1 MVSLPSVWLDGVV
14 FVILGGTAE
23 GRTAG
28 RVPRRARRG
37 VSALAGRTRDPLTM
51 GQVRLGGFGGVEG
64 LRGYLREHGVTAVV
78 DATHPF
84 AAGMSRNAA
93 AACAVEGVRAAAPGP
108 PGVGR
113 RIRGW
118 AAGNWVDGH
127 GDAARR
133 AAGLGAR
140 PFLTV
145 GRQHTADYVADLA
158 DADVLA
164 RVAEPPVA
172 FLPARWT
179 LVTSRGPFTVEGER
193 RLMGAHGIDVLVA
206 KDAGGAHTDA
216 KLSVATERGAAVVMI
231 RRPSSPEGVPEV
243 ADVAGALAWLG

>member
-1 MVSLPSVWLDGVV
+1 MIL
-14 FVILGGTAE
+14 ILGGTAE
-23 GRTAG
+23 GRGLAEALAG
-28 RVPRRARRG
+28 RDAVL
-37 VSALAGRTRDPLTM
+37 SLAGRTRAPLLA
-51 GQVRLGGFGGVEG
+51 GEVRIGGFGGVDG
-64 LRGYLREHGVTAVV
+64 LRGYLRERRVTAVV

-84 AAGMSRNAA
+84 AASMSANAA
-93 AACAVEGVRAAAPGP
+93 AACGAEGVPLVRLVRPSWTTHPQSGTWHWVEGH
-108 PGVGR
+108 
-113 RIRGW
+113 
-118 AAGNWVDGH
+118 D
-127 GDAARR
+127 DAARL
-133 AAGLGAR
+133 AAALGAR

-179 LVTSRGPFTVEGER
+179 LIASRGPFTLDGER
-193 RLMGAHGIDVLVA
+193 ALMAAHGIDVVVS

-216 KLSVATERGAAVVMI
+216 KLTVAAERGAAVVMI

>member
-1 MVSLPSVWLDGVV
+1 MSFRGWLDGAVIL
-14 FVILGGTAE
+14 ILGGTAE
-23 GRTAG
+23 GRRLAEALTG
-28 RVPRRARRG
+28 RAAVL
-37 VSALAGRTRDPLTM
+37 SLAGRTRDPLTA

-84 AAGMSRNAA
+84 AAVMSRNAA
-93 AACAVEGVRAAAPGP
+93 AACAAEGVALLRLVRPSWASHP
-108 PGVGR
+108 
-113 RIRGW
+113 
-118 AAGNWVDGH
+118 AAGSWHWVDGH
-127 GDAARR
+127 GEAARR
-133 AAGLGAR
+133 AAALGAR

-179 LVTSRGPFTVEGER
+179 LVTSRGPFTLDGER
-193 RLMGAHGIDVLVA
+193 ELMAAHGIDVLVA

-216 KLSVATERGAAVVMI
+216 KLSVAAERGAAVVMI
-231 RRPSSPEGVPEV
+231 RRPAAPAGVPEV
-243 ADVAGALAWLG
+243 ADVAGALTWLG